1 MRTLTVLL
9 ALVVG
14 LSGAGMSFAAPNA
27 VALDVPGMTCEL
39 YQLTVRKALQKV
51 QGVEKVAV
59 RYERKEA
66 VVTFDDAKTSVEA
79 LMNATKD
86 AGYPSTPKPTPAR

>member
-1 MRTLTVLL
+1 MRTFMVLL

-14 LSGAGMSFAAPNA
+14 LTGAGMSFAAPKTI
-27 VALDVPGMTCEL
+27 ALDVPGMTCEL
-39 YQLTVRKALQKV
+39 CPLTVRKALQRV

-59 RYERKEA
+59 SYETREA

-79 LMNATKD
+79 LTKATKD
-86 AGYPSTPKPTPAR
+86 AGYPATLKPTR